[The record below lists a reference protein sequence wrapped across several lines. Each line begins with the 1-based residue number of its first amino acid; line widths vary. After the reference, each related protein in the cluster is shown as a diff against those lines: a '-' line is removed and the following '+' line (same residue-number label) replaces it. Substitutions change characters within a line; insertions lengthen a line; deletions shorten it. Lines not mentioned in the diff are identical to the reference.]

1 MSATVSSDSTFRFL
15 VEHSPDGHFLLVD
28 GVLDYLNP
36 AGLEMFG
43 RSESELGTLR
53 VEDVLHPSEKERL
66 LNNVRLRTSGVL
78 RGATTFLAQRGD
90 GSTFPIE
97 VHAVPAGVGGRDGL
111 HGVIRDITN
120 RRKMEERL
128 EKMERAGL
136 VSRLSSG
143 IAHDFNNLLAVILTN
158 TELAMGAAEAAPVQD
173 ALRHIRSAGLRG
185 SDKVRQIQTM
195 GGTNRP
201 TEEFRPLY
209 VNPLVEEVLELTEPR
224 WRDEA
229 EARGVRYHLDWQPG
243 DPPPVAGSA
252 QDLRGALIALI
263 FNAIEAMPNGGD
275 IVIRATRTPAN
286 EALITV
292 RDFGQGIDEPDFE
305 QLSDPFFTTREDREM
320 GLGLH
325 LVEQVLARHSGR
337 LEVDS
342 EPGKGSSFALV
353 LPASTNAP
361 AEPPPAPRED
371 LSSVSSFSAMV
382 APAPPG
388 ARSILLIDDQSD
400 LVQVVE
406 TILRAQGWHVDTALN
421 GRDGLAIAEQRTHAI
436 VLTDLG
442 MPDISGWEVAQR
454 MAELQP
460 DTPVILMTGW
470 AAEIDES
477 RLEEQGISALLPKPF
492 RTEALLKLVERI
504 ANA

>member
-1 MSATVSSDSTFRFL
+1 MSTPVSSDSTFRFL
-15 VEHSPDGHFLLVD
+15 VEHSPDGHFLIVD
-28 GVLDYLNP
+28 GVLEYLNP

-43 RSESELGTLR
+43 RDAGELGTLH
-53 VEDVLHPSEKERL
+53 VSEVVHPSERERVV
-66 LNNVRLRTSGVL
+66 NNIRLRTSGVL
-78 RGATTFLAQRGD
+78 RGATTFLAQHAD

-111 HGVIRDITN
+111 HGVIRNITN

-128 EKMERAGL
+128 ARMERAGL
-136 VSRLSSG
+136 VSRLSAG
-143 IAHDFNNLLAVILTN
+143 IAHDFNNLLAIMLTN
-158 TELAMGAAEAAPVQD
+158 TEVALREAETAPVRE
-173 ALRHIRSAGLRG
+173 ALKHIRSAGVRG
-185 SDKVRQIQTM
+185 SEKVRQIQTM

-209 VNPLVEEVLELTEPR
+209 VNPIVEEVLELTEPR

-229 EARGVRYHLDWQPG
+229 ELKGITYGIDWTPG
-243 DPPPVAGSA
+243 DAPPVAGSA
-252 QDLRGALIALI
+252 QDLRNALIALV
-263 FNAIEAMPNGGD
+263 FNAIEAMPQGGD
-275 IVIRATRTPAN
+275 IVIRAVRTPAN
-286 EALITV
+286 DALITV
-292 RDFGQGIDEPDFE
+292 RDSGNGIAETDLER
-305 QLSDPFFTTREDREM
+305 LVDPFFTTREDREM

-325 LVEQVLARHSGR
+325 LVEQVLTRHSGR

-342 EPGKGSSFALV
+342 DPGVGTTIALV
-353 LPASTNAP
+353 IPPSAEAP
-361 AEPPPAPRED
+361 SEAPRAPRED
-371 LSSVSSFSAMV
+371 LSSVSSFGAMI

-388 ARSILLIDDQSD
+388 ARSVLLIDDQAD

-406 TILRAQGWHVDTALN
+406 TILRAQGWHVDAALN
-421 GRDGLAIAEQRTHAI
+421 GRDGLAIAEQRSHSI

-454 MAELQP
+454 VGELQP

-477 RLEEQGISALLPKPF
+477 RLEDHGISALLPKPF

-504 ANA
+504 ANV